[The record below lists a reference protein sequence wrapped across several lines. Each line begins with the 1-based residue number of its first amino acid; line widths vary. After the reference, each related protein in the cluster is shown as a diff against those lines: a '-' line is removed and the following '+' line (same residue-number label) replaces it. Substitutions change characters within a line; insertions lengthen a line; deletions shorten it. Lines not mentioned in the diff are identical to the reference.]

1 MTASTFPALLDQQLR
16 AAPSRPLVTFYDD
29 ATGERVELSVTTY
42 ANWVAKTAGLLQDEL
57 DVAVGDTVAIDLPV
71 HWLGP
76 VWLGA
81 VWSVGAVV
89 VPTGSDDA
97 VVTVCG
103 PDTVS
108 QHAAARTSGHATT
121 VACSLLPM
129 GVRFRDELPAGVLD
143 FGVVVWGQPDVFV
156 PAEPVTPDLAAWSDG
171 SAAPVTQL
179 ELVSR
184 EPAVE
189 PGVRLLTDTDPCT
202 ASGLSTFLD
211 PLAAGGGTVWVRNA
225 SDDSWE
231 SRAAAEQATQV
242 LRQPRS

>member
-29 ATGERVELSVTTY
+29 DTGERVELSVTTY
-42 ANWVAKTAGLLQDEL
+42 ANWVAKTAGLLQEEL
-57 DVAVGDTVAIDLPV
+57 DVSVGDEVAIDLPV

-89 VPTGSDDA
+89 VPADSDRAA
-97 VVTVCG
+97 VRVCG
-103 PDTVS
+103 PDAVS
-108 QHAAARTSGHATT
+108 RHATGGGTT

-143 FGVVVWGQPDVFV
+143 FGVVVWGQPDLFL
-156 PAEPVTPDLAAWSDG
+156 PAEPVTPDLTAWSDG
-171 SAAPVTQL
+171 SGTPVTQQ

-189 PGVRLLTDTDPCT
+189 PGVRLLTDTNPCT
-202 ASGLSTFLD
+202 ASGLSALLD
-211 PLAAGGGTVWVRNA
+211 PLAAGGGTVWVRNP
-225 SDDSWE
+225 SDGSWE